1 MAMMNDEQSSADR
14 LAQGSGYSDL
24 DGSRD
29 GQAGTYHG
37 AYAGDAA
44 APAGPGLD
52 EGATVHIGGPPP
64 PDSGDGQPT
73 SGETPDG
80 QPTTDQPD
88 AASPRVEGG
97 TGRRGASCP
106 F

>member
-64 PDSGDGQPT
+64 TDSGDGQPT
-73 SGETPDG
+73 SGEPPAG
-80 QPTTDQPD
+80 SPQPTSLTP
-88 AASPRVEGG
+88 ASPRVGGG